1 MTVSR
6 SIVVA
11 TVLILTAAGLAGQ
24 QAPSTGQQAPP
35 RPDPQMPPITFRA
48 EVNYVEVDAV
58 IRDAQGAFVRDLKK
72 ENFQVFEDGIL
83 QAVTAFSL
91 IDIPVVRSERALFLP
106 TDIDP
111 DVRSNTGGPEGRL
124 YVLLLDDIHTDA
136 MRSIRVRQAAR
147 QFVERNL
154 GANDLA
160 AVIYTS
166 GRTDAAQDLTSSRRL
181 LIQAVDKFMGRKLRS
196 AFLNKLD
203 IYNLARQAGLTANL
217 SDPEQAQRLY
227 QARSMLSTVKN
238 LSDWLSGIRGR
249 RKAVVLIGEGI
260 DFVIWDSL
268 GPSGIAQSF
277 ADSSRA
283 GDGALLISETQ
294 DAIAAATRANVS
306 IYAIDPRG
314 LYLPGDEMMQISA
327 VPVDNETLV
336 TGVTALQDELRAS
349 QDSLRVLA
357 EQTGGFASLSSNDFS
372 TAFQRIVDENSAYY
386 VLGYYSN
393 NEKRDGRFRRIEV
406 RPTRPGLEVKARKGY
421 TAPRG
426 KLTSDKKVD
435 ASAGTSKE
443 LRDALNS
450 PLQVSDLKL
459 AIFAAPLKGPG
470 SKAAVAIVTQIVAR
484 DMTFVEKDGK
494 FSNALELSY
503 VAVDKQGKVAA
514 GNRDSINMSLKRD
527 TYQRV
532 LEAGFRVQSR
542 LELPPG
548 FYQLRVA
555 AREGGGRAG
564 SVHYDLLVPDFGKEP
579 TAMSGLV
586 LSSVAAGGVPTAGE
600 VAELGK
606 ALPAPPTT
614 ARVFNS
620 NDELA
625 VLAEIYDNQGA
636 QPHSMD
642 ITATLKADGRVSV
655 FTNTERRASKELGGA
670 RGGYGYTARIPLTD
684 LAAGLYVLRVEAKS
698 SLGGTAAVAREV
710 QIRIVR

>member
-11 TVLILTAAGLAGQ
+11 TVLILTAAGLSGQ

-48 EVNYVEVDAV
+48 EVNYVEVDAA

-72 ENFQVFEDGIL
+72 EDFQVFEDGIL

-106 TDIDP
+106 DDIDP

-136 MRSIRVRQAAR
+136 MRSIRVRQAAK
-147 QFVERNL
+147 QFVGRNL

-160 AVIYTS
+160 AVVFTS
-166 GRTDAAQDLTSSRRL
+166 GRSDTAQDFTSSHRL
-181 LIQAVDKFMGRKLRS
+181 LGGAIDKFMGRKLRS
-196 AFLNKLD
+196 AFLSRLD
-203 IYNLARQAGLTANL
+203 TYNLARQAGLTANL

-227 QARSMLSTVKN
+227 YARSMLSTLTN
-238 LSDWLSGIRGR
+238 LSDWLSGIHGR

-277 ADSSRA
+277 ADASRPA
-283 GDGALLISETQ
+283 DGALLISETQ

-327 VPVDNETLV
+327 VPADNETLA
-336 TGVTALQDELRAS
+336 TGVMALQDELRAS

-357 EQTGGFASLSSNDFS
+357 EGTGGFASLTSNDF
-372 TAFQRIVDENSAYY
+372 TGAFQRIVDENSSYY

-393 NEKRDGRFRRIEV
+393 NEKRDGRFRKIEV
-406 RPTRPGLEVKARKGY
+406 RLTRPGLEVKARKGY

-426 KLTSDKKVD
+426 KLASDKKVE

-484 DMTFVEKDGK
+484 DMTFKEKDGK
-494 FSNALELSY
+494 FSNLLEISY

-514 GNRDSINMSLKRD
+514 GNRNSIDMALKRD
-527 TYQRV
+527 TYERV
-532 LEAGFRVQSR
+532 LQAGFRVQSR

-548 FYQLRVA
+548 SYQLRVA

-564 SVHYDLLVPDFGKEP
+564 SVHYDLLVPDFAKEP

-586 LSSVAAGGVPTAGE
+586 LTSVAAGGVPTAGAI
-600 VAELGK
+600 AELGN

-614 ARVFNS
+614 ARVFTGD
-620 NDELA
+620 DELA

-636 QPHSMD
+636 LPHAMD

-670 RGGYGYTARIPLTD
+670 KGGYGYTARIPLTD
-684 LAAGLYVLRVEAKS
+684 LAPGLYVLRVEAKS

-710 QIRIVR
+710 QIRIAR

>member
-6 SIVVA
+6 SIVAA

-72 ENFQVFEDGIL
+72 EDFQVFEDGKP

-111 DVRSNTGGPEGRL
+111 DVQSNMRGPDGRL
-124 YVLLLDDIHTDA
+124 YVLLLDDIHTGFQ
-136 MRSIRVRQAAR
+136 RSVRVRNAAK
-147 QFVERNL
+147 QFIQQNL

-166 GRTDAAQDLTSSRRL
+166 GRADGAQDFTSSRRL
-181 LIQAVDKFMGRKLRS
+181 LTQAVDKFMGRKLQS
-196 AFLNKLD
+196 ATLNKLEA
-203 IYNLARQAGLTANL
+203 YNWARETYQAAALT
-217 SDPEQAQRLY
+217 DPEQAQRLHN
-227 QARSMLSTVKN
+227 ARSMLSTVRN
-238 LSDWLSGIRGR
+238 LSDWLSGIHGR

-260 DFVIWDSL
+260 DYNIWDTAGL
-268 GPSGIAQSF
+268 GGDAAATSTQRS
-277 ADSSRA
+277 
-283 GDGALLISETQ
+283 DGALLINETQ
-294 DAIAAATRANVS
+294 EVIAAATRANVN
-306 IYAIDPRG
+306 IYAVDPRG
-314 LYLPGDEMMQISA
+314 LHALGDEA
-327 VPVDNETLV
+327 VQMGALPPNDQTL
-336 TGVTALQDELRAS
+336 GVGLFSLEEELRVS
-349 QDSLRVLA
+349 QDSLRTLT
-357 EQTGGFASLSSNDFS
+357 EQTGGFASLTSNDF
-372 TAFQRIVDENSAYY
+372 TGAFQRIVDENSSYY

-393 NEKRDGRFRRIEV
+393 NEKRDGRFRKLEV
-406 RPTRPGLEVKARKGY
+406 RLTRPGLEVKARKGY
-421 TAPRG
+421 TAPKG
-426 KLTSDKKVD
+426 KLASDKNVE

-484 DMTFVEKDGK
+484 DMTFVEKGGK
-494 FSNALELSY
+494 FSNALEISY

-514 GNRDSINMSLKRD
+514 GNRDSIDMALKRD

-532 LEAGFRVQSR
+532 LQAGFRVQSR

-548 FYQLRVA
+548 SYQLRVA
-555 AREGGGRAG
+555 AREGGGRMG

-579 TAMSGLV
+579 LGMSGLV
-586 LSSVAAGGVPTAGE
+586 LSSVVAGGVPTAGA
-600 VAELGK
+600 VAELGD
-606 ALPAPPTT
+606 ALPTPPTT
-614 ARVFNS
+614 SRVFS
-620 NDELA
+620 ANDELA

-636 QPHSMD
+636 QPHAVD

-655 FTNTERRASKELGGA
+655 FTNADRRASKELGGA
-670 RGGYGYTARIPLTD
+670 KGGYGYTTRILLTD
-684 LAAGLYVLRVEAKS
+684 FAAGLYVLRVEAKS

>member
-6 SIVVA
+6 SIVAA
-11 TVLILTAAGLAGQ
+11 TVLTLTAAGLA
-24 QAPSTGQQAPP
+24 GQQAPP

-72 ENFQVFEDGIL
+72 EDVQVFEDGTL

-91 IDIPVVRSERALFLP
+91 IDIPVTRSERALFLP

-111 DVRSNTGGPEGRL
+111 DVQSNTRGPEGRL
-124 YVLLLDDIHTDA
+124 YVLLLDDTHTGFQ
-136 MRSIRVRQAAR
+136 RSVRVRNAAK
-147 QFVERNL
+147 QFIQQNF

-160 AVIYTS
+160 AVVYTS
-166 GRTDAAQDLTSSRRL
+166 GRMDGAQDFTSSRRL
-181 LIQAVDKFMGRKLRS
+181 LSQAVDRFMGSKLQS
-196 AFLNKLD
+196 ATLNKLEA
-203 IYNLARQAGLTANL
+203 YNWGRETGQGGGL
-217 SDPEQAQRLY
+217 SDPEQAQRLHN
-227 QARSMLSTVKN
+227 ARSMLSTVRN
-238 LSDWLSGIRGR
+238 LSDWLSGIHGR

-260 DFVIWDSL
+260 DYNIWDTM
-268 GPSGIAQSF
+268 GPTGTPVTA
-277 ADSSRA
+277 ADATRR
-283 GDGALLISETQ
+283 GDGAILLDDTRE
-294 DAIAAATRANVS
+294 AIAAATRANVN
-306 IYAIDPRG
+306 IYAVDPRG
-314 LYLPGDEMMQISA
+314 LYALGDEAIQMGALPPNDQ
-327 VPVDNETLV
+327 TL
-336 TGVTALQDELRAS
+336 GVGLFSFEDELRVS
-349 QDSLRVLA
+349 QDSLRTLA
-357 EQTGGFASLSSNDFS
+357 EQTGGFASLTSNDFTS
-372 TAFQRIVDENSAYY
+372 AFQRIVDENSSYY

-393 NEKRDGRFRRIEV
+393 NEKRDGRFRKLEV
-406 RPTRPGLEVKARKGY
+406 RLTRPGLEVKARKGY
-421 TAPRG
+421 TAPKG
-426 KLTSDKKVD
+426 KLASNKNVE

-443 LRDALNS
+443 LRFALNS

-494 FSNALELSY
+494 FSNALEISY

-514 GNRDSINMSLKRD
+514 GNRDSIDMALKRD
-527 TYQRV
+527 TYARV
-532 LEAGFRVQSR
+532 LQAGFRVQSR

-548 FYQLRVA
+548 SYQLRVA
-555 AREGGGRAG
+555 AREGGGRTG

-579 TAMSGLV
+579 LGMSGLV
-586 LSSVAAGGVPTAGE
+586 LSSVAAGGVPTAGA
-600 VAELGK
+600 VAELGS
-606 ALPAPPTT
+606 ALPTPPTT
-614 ARVFNS
+614 ARVFS
-620 NDELA
+620 ADDELA

-636 QPHSMD
+636 QSHAVD

-670 RGGYGYTARIPLTD
+670 RGGYGYTTRIPLTD
-684 LAAGLYVLRVEAKS
+684 LTAGLYVLRVEAKS

>member
-6 SIVVA
+6 TIVVA
-11 TVLILTAAGLAGQ
+11 IALSLTAAGLAGQ
-24 QAPSTGQQAPP
+24 QAPSPVQQTPP

-58 IRDAQGAFVRDLKK
+58 VRDAQGAFVRDLKK
-72 ENFQVFEDGIL
+72 EDFQVFEDGTL
-83 QAVTAFSL
+83 QTVTAFSL

-111 DVRSNTGGPEGRL
+111 DVRSNAGGPEGRL

-136 MRSIRVRQAAR
+136 MRSIRVRQAAK
-147 QFVERNL
+147 QFVDRNL

-166 GRTDAAQDLTSSRRL
+166 GRSDAAQDLTSSRRL
-181 LIQAVDKFMGRKLRS
+181 LSGAIDKFMGRKLRS
-196 AFLNKLD
+196 AFLNRLD
-203 IYNLARQAGLTANL
+203 AYNLARQAGQTSNL
-217 SDPEQAQRLY
+217 FDPDQAQRVY
-227 QARSMLSTVKN
+227 NARSMLSTVKN
-238 LSDWLSGIRGR
+238 LSDWLSGIHGR

-277 ADSSRA
+277 ADSSRR
-283 GDGALLISETQ
+283 GDGAFLLTETQ
-294 DAIAAATRANVS
+294 DTIAAATRANVS

-357 EQTGGFASLSSNDFS
+357 EGTGGFASLTSNDFAG
-372 TAFQRIVDENSAYY
+372 AFQRIVDENSSYY

-393 NEKRDGRFRRIEV
+393 NEKRDGRFRKIEV

-426 KLTSDKKVD
+426 KLTSDKKVE

-443 LRDALNS
+443 LRDALDS

-494 FSNALELSY
+494 FSNALEISY

-514 GNRDSINMSLKRD
+514 GNRDSIAMALKRD
-527 TYQRV
+527 TYERV
-532 LEAGFRVQSR
+532 LQAGFRVQSR

-548 FYQLRVA
+548 SYQLRVA

-579 TAMSGLV
+579 VAMSGLV

-606 ALPAPPTT
+606 ALPTPPTT
-614 ARVFNS
+614 ERTFSA

-636 QPHSMD
+636 QPHAMD

-655 FTNTERRASKELGGA
+655 FTNTERRSSKELGGGK
-670 RGGYGYTARIPLTD
+670 GGYGYTARIPLTD

-698 SLGGTAAVAREV
+698 SLGDTAAVAREV
-710 QIRIVR
+710 QLRIVR